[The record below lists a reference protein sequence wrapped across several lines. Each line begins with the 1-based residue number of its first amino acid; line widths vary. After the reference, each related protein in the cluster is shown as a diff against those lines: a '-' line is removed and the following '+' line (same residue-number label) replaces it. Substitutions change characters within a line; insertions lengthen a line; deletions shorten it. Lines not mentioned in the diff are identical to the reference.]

1 MARLMLF
8 LLLVTDIFATVAMAR
23 PFPVVVRAGAVE
35 IIGSTV
41 AKPPSTSLSTNG
53 SKVGLAGAPENSGNR
68 KHHKAFDKS
77 IAGGEI
83 ILGGLATAIL
93 AAVFCYIRVTRQRVE
108 ESKY

>member
-1 MARLMLF
+1 MARLLLF
-8 LLLVTDIFATVAMAR
+8 LLVVADIFATVAIAR

-35 IIGSTV
+35 LIGSTM
-41 AKPPSTSLSTNG
+41 AKPPSSSLSING
-53 SKVGLAGAPENSGNR
+53 SEVGLTGAPENSRNR

-83 ILGGLATAIL
+83 ILVGLATAIL